1 MRAFVINLDS
11 ATDRWAFI
19 QNSFAGS
26 ALTLER
32 VPAVGATGLRF
43 PDIRFANI
51 QYEKFHGRT
60 PNLRE
65 LACYLSHLKAI
76 DAFLATGEEH
86 ALIGEDD
93 LVLRP
98 DFDAA
103 LGAARHQ
110 ARHWNILRLTGLS
123 RGRPAPLVRLCGDY
137 FLCVCLSRL
146 KGAGAYV
153 VDRRAATAFRA
164 KLLPMRLPF
173 DHAFDREWTLRL
185 RAAYIFPFPA
195 SQTESPFLSSVQP
208 GTYPKLSVTRRAFS
222 TYPYQ
227 AWNES
232 TRYFVRGSAYLR
244 FKLSALRRHVS
255 VVP

>member
-26 ALTLER
+26 ALVLER
-32 VPAVGATGLRF
+32 VPAIDAAGLRF
-43 PDIRFANI
+43 PDVRFASTR
-51 QYEKFHGRT
+51 YERFHGRT

-76 DAFLATGEEH
+76 EAFLATDEEH
-86 ALIGEDD
+86 AMIGEDD

-103 LGAARHQ
+103 LAAAMRL
-110 ARHWNILRLTGLS
+110 ARHWNILRLTGLR
-123 RGRPAPLVRLCGDY
+123 RGRPAPLIRLCGDY

-153 VDRRAATAFRA
+153 IDRRAASAFRA

-173 DHAFDREWTLRL
+173 DHAFDREWRLRL
-185 RAAYIFPFPA
+185 RAAYIYPFPA

-208 GTYPKLSVTRRAFS
+208 GTYPKLPTTQRIFS

-232 TRYFVRGSAYLR
+232 IRYFARGSAFLR
-244 FKLSALRRHVS
+244 FKFLALGHPTRVDS
-255 VVP
+255 